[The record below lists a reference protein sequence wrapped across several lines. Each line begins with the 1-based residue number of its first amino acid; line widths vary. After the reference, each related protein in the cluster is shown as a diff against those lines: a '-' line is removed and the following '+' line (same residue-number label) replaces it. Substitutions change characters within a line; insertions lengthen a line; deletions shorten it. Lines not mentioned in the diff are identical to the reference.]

1 MTSDT
6 SGLLWEEICQ
16 SSPDFCKLS
25 SVISKDVNLVYKFM
39 AKANSPIYYKDSRI
53 TGVQNAL
60 VRIGFLNKLRIP
72 PHVSDALLGKS
83 RLSYKSAAFYTF
95 LCIRQMEAGIL
106 IFNSSGAGAKLVVQQ

>member
-60 VRIGFLNKLRIP
+60 VRVGFLNKLRIP

-95 LCIRQMEAGIL
+95 L
-106 IFNSSGAGAKLVVQQ
+106 